1 MFVTLAHASPPI
13 TSIDSGWS
21 YHWGDIP
28 RSRQADDTEGVHWR
42 FSEAEWN
49 QADSLENVAD
59 RSGEGI
65 LWLKLDLPE
74 SEWRNPHM
82 LISYAYLS
90 FQVFEAGQ
98 MTYEHGRIDQEGKGD
113 FAGWPWHLVPVT
125 AAESTSLYFRMYS
138 THYSIGLSEE
148 IIMGEKADLIEH
160 VYHKGMAGG
169 VFSASS
175 SSSASSVW
183 YWVW

>member
-1 MFVTLAHASPPI
+1 MPTSQRGIPELNMPANHPYPLSFASPIFLIRVLLFTELFLFVPLAHASPPI

-28 RSRQADDTEGVHWR
+28 RSHRPADTERVHWR

-49 QADSLENVAD
+49 PAGSPENVAD
-59 RSGEGI
+59 RSGEDI

-90 FQVFEAGQ
+90 FQVFEAD
-98 MTYEHGRIDQEGKGD
+98 R
-113 FAGWPWHLVPVT
+113 
-125 AAESTSLYFRMYS
+125 
-138 THYSIGLSEE
+138 
-148 IIMGEKADLIEH
+148 
-160 VYHKGMAGG
+160 
-169 VFSASS
+169 
-175 SSSASSVW
+175 
-183 YWVW
+183 